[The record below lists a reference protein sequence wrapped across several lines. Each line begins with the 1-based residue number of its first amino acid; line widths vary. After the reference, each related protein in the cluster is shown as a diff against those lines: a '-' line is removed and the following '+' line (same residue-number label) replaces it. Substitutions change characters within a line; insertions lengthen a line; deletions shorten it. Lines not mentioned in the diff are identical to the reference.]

1 MKNKNNVPGL
11 KLELKVLSIL
21 EEAIRSYDLLPSD
34 NHHLNRYL
42 KTRDFFRQY
51 LLIRNMR
58 DDLSTDVYIKKM
70 KEFFLSEQRIFKREN
85 LKIKNF
91 WLCEYFKN
99 KVFLAPN
106 FKNQEFLERIF

>member
-70 KEFFLSEQRIFKREN
+70 KEFKESIDSHIMDN
-85 LKIKNF
+85 
-91 WLCEYFKN
+91 YFQDSVVKWAN
-99 KVFLAPN
+99 DIIN
-106 FKNQEFLERIF
+106 N